1 MKKLIVEEVN
11 SFRAEVRAHARVA
24 GQIKRQ
30 DRFVTLSGMKSFC
43 AFCSQKLLCDPPSLP
58 IPSRDDIINSPVQEH
73 GPVHGATSGYTA
85 PNRRASSPL
94 MEDPSDQLERELAG
108 THLAGKQ

>member
-30 DRFVTLSGMKSFC
+30 DRFVTLSGMKSFVL
-43 AFCSQKLLCDPPSLP
+43 KLLFDPPSLP

>member
-30 DRFVTLSGMKSFC
+30 DRFVTLSGMKCFVL
-43 AFCSQKLLCDPPSLP
+43 KLLFDPPSLP